1 MELLNLG
8 DNGYHS
14 YNLVWADFHLFF
26 ASLFGDVRLM

>member
-1 MELLNLG
+1 MEFLNLG
-8 DNGYHS
+8 DNS